1 MSLAMFSWGIA
12 WTNAKIVNQFLNYYN
27 LTFLRFFIGFITLI
41 PFLVIKK
48 PKLNLD
54 IKILINIIIVSI
66 LFFFYNICFFMGTDY
81 GDAGKGG
88 VFVTTTNPLIT
99 FILVSLI
106 SKKITMNQIFNISL
120 GVIGGLL
127 IMDVFKMGFDP
138 ILSSENR
145 YFILCSVIWG
155 VMTVI
160 MKYGQN
166 KFDSILYIALC
177 YLFTS
182 VISLMYIDLNEF
194 NSTIFSNSTF
204 LINFFFVSAGA
215 MSFGTSIYIYSIP
228 IIGPVKASVF
238 IFMVPFI
245 AISFASIFLGE
256 IITYNI
262 ILGGILSL
270 LSIYLVNKNS

>member
-1 MSLAMFSWGIA
+1 MFSWGIA

-127 IMDVFKMGFDP
+127 IMDLFKMGFDP

-145 YFILCSVIWG
+145 YFILCSV
-155 VMTVI
+155 M
-160 MKYGQN
+160 
-166 KFDSILYIALC
+166 L
-177 YLFTS
+177 
-182 VISLMYIDLNEF
+182 
-194 NSTIFSNSTF
+194 
-204 LINFFFVSAGA
+204 
-215 MSFGTSIYIYSIP
+215 
-228 IIGPVKASVF
+228 
-238 IFMVPFI
+238 
-245 AISFASIFLGE
+245 
-256 IITYNI
+256 
-262 ILGGILSL
+262 
-270 LSIYLVNKNS
+270 